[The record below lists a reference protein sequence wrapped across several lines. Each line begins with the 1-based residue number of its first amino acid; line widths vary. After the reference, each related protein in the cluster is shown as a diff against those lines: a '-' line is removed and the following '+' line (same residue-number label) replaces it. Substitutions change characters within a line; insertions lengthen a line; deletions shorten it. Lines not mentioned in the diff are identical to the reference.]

1 VTALRIDVAY
11 VDGAKGPVFLLVRRP
26 VGKPVS
32 TILVIPPFAEEMN
45 KVRASITWLSNLLIE
60 NGFAVLVPDFYGT
73 GDSAGDF
80 EDACVET
87 WIGDLQAVM
96 GWSLATIA
104 ALELPEG
111 HRIDT
116 GCGSRGF
123 TVGCPLY
130 EQ

>member
-1 VTALRIDVAY
+1 MGQAGQRHPQDLD
-11 VDGAKGPVFLLVRRP
+11 
-26 VGKPVS
+26 S
-32 TILVIPPFAEEMN
+32 TQG
-45 KVRASITWLSNLLIE
+45 RH
-60 NGFAVLVPDFYGT
+60 GG
-73 GDSAGDF
+73 
-80 EDACVET
+80 
-87 WIGDLQAVM
+87 LQAVR
-96 GWSLATIA
+96 GRVLATIA